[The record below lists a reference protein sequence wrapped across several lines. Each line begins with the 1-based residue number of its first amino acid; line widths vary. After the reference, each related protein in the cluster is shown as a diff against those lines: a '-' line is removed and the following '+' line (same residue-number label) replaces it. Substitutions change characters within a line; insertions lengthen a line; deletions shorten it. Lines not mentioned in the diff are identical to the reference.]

1 MHYLPLLTIAGSD
14 CSGGAGIQADLKTF
28 AALGAYGM
36 SAVTAVTVQN
46 TCGVSAVHPVP
57 VGVVEAQVR
66 AVLTDLPPA
75 AIKIG
80 MLTDEAVI
88 RAVARCLA
96 DIPDTPVVLDPVM
109 LSSSGYSLLQS
120 EALTALVDC
129 LIPCATV
136 LTPNLP
142 EAELLAATL
151 GQKKTQKPVKL
162 ARNLLQMGVRSVL
175 VKGGHSGRGTS
186 TDLLAVADSP
196 DKGSALYTYRARRI
210 DARNTHGTG
219 CTLSSAIAVYL
230 AQGCPI
236 PEAVAKAKHYLTR
249 ALRAGKDMEVGQ
261 GCGPLNHFF
270 APKKPVIR

>member
-28 AALGAYGM
+28 SALGAYGM
-36 SAVTAVTVQN
+36 SAITAVTVQN

-57 VGVVEAQVR
+57 AEVVEAQVR
-66 AVLTDLPPA
+66 AVLTDIPPA

-88 RAVARCLA
+88 RAVACCLA
-96 DIPDTPVVLDPVM
+96 DVPDTPVVLDPVM
-109 LSSSGYSLLQS
+109 LSSSGYPLLQT
-120 EALTALVDC
+120 EALTALIDC
-129 LIPCATV
+129 LIPRATV
-136 LTPNLP
+136 LTPNQP

-151 GQKKTQKPVKL
+151 GQKKSQKPTRFT
-162 ARNLLQMGVRSVL
+162 RNLLKMGCRSVL
-175 VKGGHSGRGTS
+175 VKGGHSGRITS
-186 TDLLAVADSP
+186 IDTLAVADSSAE
-196 DKGSALYTYRARRI
+196 GSTLYTYRARRI

-219 CTLSSAIAVYL
+219 CTLSSAIAVHL
-230 AQGCPI
+230 AQGSSI
-236 PEAVAKAKHYLTR
+236 PEAVAKAKIYLTR
-249 ALRAGKDMEVGQ
+249 ALRAGKDVKVGQ

>member
-36 SAVTAVTVQN
+36 SAITAITVQN
-46 TCGVSAVHPVP
+46 TCGVSAVHPVSAE
-57 VGVVEAQVR
+57 VVEAQVR

-96 DIPDTPVVLDPVM
+96 DVPDTPVVLDPVM
-109 LSSSGYSLLQS
+109 LSSSGYPLLQPK
-120 EALTALVDC
+120 ALTALVDS

-142 EAELLAATL
+142 EAELLAVTL
-151 GQKKTQKPVKL
+151 GQKKSQKFSKL
-162 ARNLLQMGVRSVL
+162 ACNLLPLGARSVL
-175 VKGGHSGRGTS
+175 VKGGHSGYAISIDT
-186 TDLLAVADSP
+186 LAVADSS
-196 DKGSALYTYRARRI
+196 DGNSALYTYRARRI

-249 ALRAGKDMEVGQ
+249 ALRAGKDVEVGQ
-261 GCGPLNHFF
+261 GSGPLNHFF